1 VVREFSQSGI
11 AVPQTVKIT
20 GFDGIL
26 FSELCDPP
34 LTTVR
39 QPVQAIAAEA
49 VRLLQSRMQGDVGA
63 TRRSEIAPSLI
74 VRRSS
79 KEAETCWLPRWRWSA
94 ASTPI

>member
-1 VVREFSQSGI
+1 M
-11 AVPQTVKIT
+11 VKVT

-39 QPVQAIAAEA
+39 QPVQTIAAES
-49 VRLLQSRMQGDVGA
+49 VRLLRLRMGGDDQAV
-63 TRRSEIAPSLI
+63 RRSEIAPSLL

-79 KEAETCWLPRWRWSA
+79 LAGS
-94 ASTPI
+94 S